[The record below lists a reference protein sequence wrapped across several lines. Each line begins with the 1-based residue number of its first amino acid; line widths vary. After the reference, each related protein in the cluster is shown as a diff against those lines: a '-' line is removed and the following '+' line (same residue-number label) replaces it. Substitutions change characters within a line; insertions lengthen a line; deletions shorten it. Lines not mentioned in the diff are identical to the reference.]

1 MALLDLGAV
10 TRVLKDLI
18 KQGVESSAAWPMGV
32 TAAVSAAP
40 PDRLGGDT
48 IGLYLFHTL
57 ETAESRGRVT
67 PAGAE
72 HHRHTPLG
80 LRLHYL
86 LTVRAAGTE
95 DDIATLAAQR
105 TFGLAL
111 KVLHDYPQLNDT
123 TTVAGNP
130 PLLTTH
136 NLQGERNRFTIQVHS
151 VPPKEA
157 MDFWQAGSL
166 PRRLAAHVEV
176 GLVELEP
183 EDATAAAL
191 PVLSYHI
198 STLLDGGPWIEASEN
213 PVTMVPP
220 GLAPITRAV
229 RPAVVE
235 AGGTWSLVGSGLSSP
250 VDVLIQASDWAVP
263 QIADAAWAPTPTP
276 SGLSL
281 VAQTMVA
288 GQALLPGLHRIAIV
302 VSVLLPAQPGH
313 RLTRRSNTVAWSLA
327 AAVTAVGLPDAARR
341 FTIDGGPFSPAER
354 VEVQLGEQVLVRHT
368 AAGVLPAGRF
378 RVLSAIALE
387 VRASATSH
395 GQVPVVVTV
404 NGVASPQLHWIGL
417 P

>member
-18 KQGVESSAAWPMGV
+18 KQGVESSAVWPVGV
-32 TAAVSAAP
+32 TAQLSSAP

-48 IGLYLFHTL
+48 IGLYLFHTV
-57 ETAESRGRVT
+57 ETTESRGRVT

-72 HHRHTPLG
+72 HQRHGPLG

-95 DDIATLAAQR
+95 DDTATLVSQR

-111 KVLHDYPQLNDT
+111 KTLHDHPQLNDT
-123 TTVAGNP
+123 TAVAGNP
-130 PLLTTH
+130 PLLPAH
-136 NLQGERNRFTIQVHS
+136 FLHGARNRFNLQVHS

-166 PRRLAAHVEV
+166 PRRLAAHLEV
-176 GLVELEP
+176 GVVELEP

-198 STLLDGGPWIEASEN
+198 STLLAGSPWLEASEN
-213 PVTMVPP
+213 AVTMVPP
-220 GLAPITRAV
+220 GLAPIASKV
-229 RPAVVE
+229 RPAIVE
-235 AGGTWSLVGSGLSSP
+235 AGGTWSLVGSGLAGLTE
-250 VDVLIQASDWAVP
+250 VLIQAADWPAPLV
-263 QIADAAWAPTPTP
+263 ADAAWAPTPTP
-276 SGLSL
+276 TGVDL
-281 VAQTMVA
+281 VAQTMVS
-288 GQALLPGLHRIAIV
+288 GQVLLPGLHRVMVV
-302 VSVLLPAQPGH
+302 VSVPLPAQPGH
-313 RLTRRSNTVAWSLA
+313 HLTRRSNSVAWSLA
-327 AAVTAVGLPDAARR
+327 AAVTAVSVPDAAGR
-341 FTIDGGPFSPAER
+341 FTVDGGPFSPAER

-368 AAGVLPAGRF
+368 GGGALPAGRF

-387 VRASATSH
+387 VRAPTGTH

-404 NGVASPQLHWIGL
+404 NGVASPRLQWITL